1 MGRHS
6 PYPEV
11 MTDSSNLP
19 DETLSAAFVRAF
31 PGYLAEKVGGFGV
44 ELTPK
49 LVARISVA
57 TAGLETSL
65 ADLLAV
71 PPAEQEQ
78 SPLELVRTATLPV
91 TRLLSEAGVPQPKRD
106 ADEVEIHPEDLYGLY
121 PATSRDLGEQAWQA
135 HMRWGIEKARLVA
148 GLVPAA
154 DAPAAP
160 MPTVALFGLSPER
173 RDAVTSAVQDRG
185 YASLVWRNPAA
196 LADGIGKKPTVVLVD
211 LGHPSAHDAV
221 RQLVA
226 ARIRVVAVGDRI
238 DDFTTAG
245 VLALGVEAA
254 VDLDRLL
261 DRIPSLLPHIV

>member
-1 MGRHS
+1 
-6 PYPEV
+6 
-11 MTDSSNLP
+11 MTDSSNSP
-19 DETLSAAFVRAF
+19 DETLSAAFAGAF
-31 PGYLAEKVGGFGV
+31 PRYLTEKVGGFGV
-44 ELTPK
+44 EVTAELAAT
-49 LVARISVA
+49 ISAA
-57 TAGLETSL
+57 TTGLETSL

-78 SPLELVRTATLPV
+78 SPLELVRTTTLPI

-106 ADEVEIHPEDLYGLY
+106 ADEAEIHPEDLYGLY

-135 HMRWGIEKARLVA
+135 HMQWGIEKARLVA

-154 DAPAAP
+154 DTPAAP
-160 MPTVALFGLSPER
+160 MPTVALFGLSAER
-173 RDAVTSAVQDRG
+173 RDAVAAAAQDRG
-185 YASLVWRNPAA
+185 YGTLVWRNPAA
-196 LADGIGKKPTVVLVD
+196 LADEIGKKPTVVLVD

-226 ARIRVVAVGDRI
+226 AGIRVVVVGDRI
-238 DDFTTAG
+238 DDFATAG
-245 VLALGVEAA
+245 VLALGAEAA